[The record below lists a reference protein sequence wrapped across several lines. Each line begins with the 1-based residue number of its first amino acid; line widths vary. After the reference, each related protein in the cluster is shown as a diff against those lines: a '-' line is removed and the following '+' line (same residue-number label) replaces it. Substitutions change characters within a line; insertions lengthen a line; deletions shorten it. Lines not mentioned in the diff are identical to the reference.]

1 MKYDNRLANKVIE
14 KEEFEQQQKKLR
26 KKYDVEEEGIIRI
39 EKKRLTEILIK
50 NVTALIKTILGILHI
65 CLSALG
71 MICFL
76 YPDTRSAMY
85 NVFMDLI
92 QQAFNLLRL

>member
-14 KEEFEQQQKKLR
+14 KEEFEQQQKRLR

-50 NVTALIKTILGILHI
+50 NVTALNTTI
-65 CLSALG
+65 
-71 MICFL
+71 
-76 YPDTRSAMY
+76 
-85 NVFMDLI
+85 
-92 QQAFNLLRL
+92 

>member
-14 KEEFEQQQKKLR
+14 KEEFEQQQKRLR

-50 NVTALIKTILGILHI
+50 NVTALSR
-65 CLSALG
+65 C
-71 MICFL
+71 
-76 YPDTRSAMY
+76 
-85 NVFMDLI
+85 V
-92 QQAFNLLRL
+92 

>member
-14 KEEFEQQQKKLR
+14 KEEFEQQQKRLR

-50 NVTALIKTILGILHI
+50 NVTALIKTKIGRAH
-65 CLSALG
+65 
-71 MICFL
+71 
-76 YPDTRSAMY
+76 
-85 NVFMDLI
+85 V
-92 QQAFNLLRL
+92 